1 MKMFKLFEEVTDKMK
16 KSKLLV
22 AALALLV
29 AVGALAGCGGK
40 KEEAKSTVQL
50 EGTLTAAG
58 STALLP
64 LLKPA
69 AEEFMKK
76 HPKVT
81 VNISG
86 GGSVTGQNQ
95 VASGNVNIG
104 NSDVPVVADLKDKGL
119 VEYDAAIAP
128 FVLITHPSNVV
139 KGITQEQAIDIFTGK
154 ITNWKELGGKDEK
167 ITIIHRS
174 KSSGSR
180 LTIKEKVLKGTEFTD
195 NAIIQDSNGAV
206 RAAIA
211 GTPGAIGY
219 VDAPYLDNTIK
230 GLAYNGVEYSAQAV
244 KDGKWPV
251 YAATKMM
258 TKGEATGLAKAFIDF
273 VRSPEFQNSY
283 AEKAGFIPV
292 TSLKKQ

>member
-1 MKMFKLFEEVTDKMK
+1 MR
-16 KSKLLV
+16 KSKILA
-22 AALALLV
+22 AALALMLGL
-29 AVGALAGCGGK
+29 ATLAGCGGK
-40 KEEAKSTVQL
+40 KEEAKAVGEL

-81 VNISG
+81 INISG

-95 VASGNVNIG
+95 VAAGNVNIG
-104 NSDVPVVADLKDKGL
+104 NSDVPVVAELKDKGL

-128 FVLITHPSNVV
+128 FAIITNPANQVSNL
-139 KGITQEQAIDIFTGK
+139 TQDQAIAIFTGK
-154 ITNWKELGGKDEK
+154 ITNWKEVGGNDEK
-167 ITIIHRS
+167 ITIIHRA

-180 LTIKEKVLKGTEFTD
+180 ITVKDKVLKGQEFTD

-211 GTPGAIGY
+211 STPGSIGY
-219 VDAPYLDNTIK
+219 VDAPYLDQTVK
-230 GLAYNGVEYSAQAV
+230 SLSYNGTAYSPQVV
-244 KDGKWPV
+244 KEGKWPI
-251 YAATKMM
+251 YASTKMI
-258 TKGEATGLAKAFIDF
+258 TKGAAADLAKAFIDF
-273 VRSPEFQNSY
+273 VQSAEFQNTY
-283 AEKAGFIPV
+283 AEKFGFIPL
-292 TSLKKQ
+292 SQMKK

>member
-1 MKMFKLFEEVTDKMK
+1 MR

-22 AALALLV
+22 SILALLIGI
-29 AVGALAGCGGK
+29 AMLAGCGGR
-40 KEEAKSTVQL
+40 KEETSKTTGELS
-50 EGTLTAAG
+50 GTLTAAG

-76 HPKVT
+76 YPNVT

-95 VASGNVNIG
+95 VAAGNVTIG
-104 NSDVPVVADLKDKGL
+104 NSDVPVVAELKDKGL

-128 FVLITHPSNVV
+128 FALITNPSNTV
-139 KGITQEQAIDIFTGK
+139 KNLTQEQAIGIFTGK
-154 ITNWKELGGKDEK
+154 ITNWKEVGGNDEK
-167 ITIIHRS
+167 ITVIHRA

-180 LTIKEKVLKGTEFTD
+180 ITVKDKVLNGQEFTD

-211 GTPGAIGY
+211 STPGSIGY
-219 VDAPYLDNTIK
+219 VDAPYLDQTVK
-230 GLAYNGVEYSAQAV
+230 ALAYNGVEYSPQAV
-244 KDGKWPV
+244 KEGKWPI
-251 YAATKMM
+251 YASTKMI
-258 TKGEATGLAKAFIDF
+258 TKGSADGLAKAFIDY
-273 VRSPEFQNSY
+273 VQSAEFQNTY
-283 AEKAGFIPV
+283 AEKLGFIP
-292 TSLKKQ
+292 LNQMKK

>member
-1 MKMFKLFEEVTDKMK
+1 MRKTKILA
-16 KSKLLV
+16 
-22 AALALLV
+22 AALALMLGL
-29 AVGALAGCGGK
+29 ATLAGCGGK
-40 KEEAKSTVQL
+40 KEETKAAGEL

-95 VASGNVNIG
+95 VAAGNVNIG
-104 NSDVPVVADLKDKGL
+104 NSDVPVVAELKDKGL

-128 FVLITHPSNVV
+128 FVIITNPSNSVTNL
-139 KGITQEQAIDIFTGK
+139 TQEQAIAIFTGK
-154 ITNWKELGGKDEK
+154 ISNWKEVGGSDEK
-167 ITIIHRS
+167 ITVIHRA

-180 LTIKEKVLKGTEFTD
+180 ITVKDKVLKGQEFTD

-211 GTPGAIGY
+211 STPGSIGY
-219 VDAPYLDNTIK
+219 VDAPYLDQSIK
-230 GLAYNGVEYSAQAV
+230 ALSYNGTAYSPQAV
-244 KDGKWPV
+244 KEGKWPV
-251 YAATKMM
+251 YASTKMI
-258 TKGEATGLAKAFIDF
+258 TKGAATDLVKAFIDF
-273 VRSPEFQNSY
+273 VQSAEFQNTY
-283 AEKAGFIPV
+283 AEKFGFIPL
-292 TSLKKQ
+292 SQMKK

>member
-1 MKMFKLFEEVTDKMK
+1 MH

-22 AALALLV
+22 SILALLF
-29 AVGALAGCGGK
+29 AIAMLAGCGRKGESPK
-40 KEEAKSTVQL
+40 AAGELS
-50 EGTLTAAG
+50 GTLTAAG

-76 HPKVT
+76 YPNVT

-95 VASGNVNIG
+95 VAAGNVSIG
-104 NSDVPVVADLKDKGL
+104 NSDVPVVGELKDKGL

-128 FVLITHPSNVV
+128 FVFITNPANEV
-139 KGITQEQAIDIFTGK
+139 KGLTQDQIIAIFTGK
-154 ITNWKELGGKDEK
+154 ITSWKEVGGKDEK
-167 ITIIHRS
+167 IVIIHRA

-180 LTIKEKVLKGTEFTD
+180 LTIKDKVLKGQEFTD

-211 GTPGAIGY
+211 STPGSIGY
-219 VDAPYLDNTIK
+219 VDAPYLDQSVK
-230 GLAYNGVEYSAQAV
+230 GVAYNGVEYSPQAV

-251 YAATKMM
+251 YASTKMI
-258 TKGEATGLAKAFIDF
+258 TKGPAAGLAKAFIDF
-273 VRSPEFQNSY
+273 VQSSEFQNSF
-283 AEKAGFIPV
+283 AEKAGFLPIQ
-292 TSLKKQ
+292 K